1 AVGREPSAILVC
13 AGREEGVHLA
23 ISEGEKPDVEALSLT
38 RLGPEGERLRI
49 RGPAEGSGRI
59 PAREKLLLLT
69 GPARVLEE
77 ETPGASTDIHR
88 IGDLL
93 AIRRPDGR
101 DLVPDAEGEP
111 RAHAA
116 LRVDHPKIQAAI
128 RSLNHGDDPLT
139 VRRDLEASERR
150 CLTNRPDP
158 LAFPVEPGEL
168 TILATAGLVHEQAGS
183 CKRESAGGASRV
195 ELHAL
200 GDWRRLTDGPQ

>member
-1 AVGREPSAILVC
+1 
-13 AGREEGVHLA
+13 
-23 ISEGEKPDVEALSLT
+23 
-38 RLGPEGERLRI
+38 
-49 RGPAEGSGRI
+49 
-59 PAREKLLLLT
+59 
-69 GPARVLEE
+69 
-77 ETPGASTDIHR
+77 
-88 IGDLL
+88 LL

-200 GDWRRLTDGPQ
+200 GDWRRLTDGPQSPDVEALNHQVPLPDEDEVARLDVVRLALVAQQKGCPSGLEIEDVDAALFRCGRKEEEMPAVGEKVRQAMADAGARGRVEGE